1 MMVALVQDL
10 FFAARVESLAKTS
23 GVPAQVT
30 TSPKEFVRW
39 VQEMAPSHVLL
50 DLNMATDE
58 ILAVVASVPQV
69 AGFGPHVQRE
79 QFLNARQRGIK
90 TLWANSALP
99 DRLPGWLSQG

>member
-23 GVPAQVT
+23 GVSVQVT
-30 TSPKEFVRW
+30 TTPGEFVHW
-39 VQEMAPSHVLL
+39 VQEMDPSHVLL

-58 ILAVVASVPQV
+58 ILAVVASVPHV

-79 QFLNARQRGIK
+79 QFLNARQHGVR

-99 DRLPGWLSQG
+99 DRLPGWLLQS